1 MDTDYSRMQFTE
13 ILSRCHNIIRDND
26 KLSPEAAFDETS
38 KILFIKIQRERNEGN
53 VYSMA
58 DYFQEKNDYLNRYAI
73 DNIPYYQFMFR
84 QTKDKYKEEEIFE
97 DYDTIKIR
105 EHTFEAIIGC
115 LESLNLAS
123 IEDDVKGIAFEF
135 FLGRTFRGELGQFF
149 TPRAV
154 VNFMVSVLNPKEG
167 DLVCD
172 PCCGSGGFLISVFDE
187 IRKQIES
194 DSTANKEEKKER
206 IRKLSTSCL
215 FGVDANARMAR
226 VAKMNMIM
234 HGDGHTCVYHHDGL
248 LNINGVFENRFD
260 IILTNPPF
268 GSRVNKDLLISDAEK
283 FSDEEKKSKNIAT
296 YGTAYINALS
306 QVEDNIGKPLLSLY
320 KTGKY
325 TNISE
330 VLFIERC
337 LNLLKPGGRMG
348 IVLPEGVL
356 SNENL
361 QPVREYIESKATIL
375 FIVSLPNDVF
385 VSSGAAVK
393 SSIMFFQK
401 KMESDEKLYQQ
412 VLSEEKA
419 VVDNKYGNTLHDLKA
434 SLKCTKDERESAVLK
449 GQIAKIKKQK
459 HNELYAS
466 LRSRLNYQIPK
477 AEVDS
482 GINGLETQLSEVLD
496 EYKTYQA
503 LEGE

>member
-1 MDTDYSRMQFTE
+1 MDTDYSRIQFTE
-13 ILSRCHNIIRDND
+13 ILTRCHNIIRDND

-38 KILFIKIQRERNEGN
+38 KILFIKIQRERTEGK

-58 DYFQEKNDYLNRYAI
+58 DYLQEKNDYLNRYAI
-73 DNIPYYQFMFR
+73 DNTPYYQFVFR

-105 EHTFEAIIGC
+105 EHTFEAIIKC
-115 LESLNLAS
+115 LEGLNLAS

-154 VNFMVSVLNPKEG
+154 VNFMVSVLNPIED

-187 IRKQIES
+187 IRKNIES
-194 DSTANKEEKKER
+194 DYSASIDEKKER
-206 IRKLSTSCL
+206 VGKLSTSCL

-268 GSRVNKDLLISDAEK
+268 GSRVNKNLLISEAEK
-283 FSDEEKKSKNIAT
+283 FTDDKKKRKNIAT
-296 YGTAYINALS
+296 YGDAYVKALS
-306 QVEDNIGKPLLSLY
+306 QVEDNIGKPLLSLF

-348 IVLPEGVL
+348 IVLPDGVL

-361 QPVREYIESKATIL
+361 QPVREYIESKANIL

-401 KMESDEKLYQQ
+401 KTESEENLYLN
-412 VLSEEKA
+412 VLSEERA
-419 VVDNKYGNTLHDLKA
+419 SIESRYEDTLHELKD
-434 SLKCTKDERESAVLK
+434 SLKCAKDGRESASLK
-449 GQIAKIKKQK
+449 GQIAKIKKLK

-466 LRSRLNYQIPK
+466 LRSRLNYRIPK
-477 AEVDS
+477 AEVIS
-482 GINGLETQLSEVLD
+482 GGGILNEQLNDVLVA
-496 EYKTYQA
+496 YKDFIQ
-503 LEGE
+503 